1 MIRDRHYLLEHDDL
15 LRKASDVEDLT
26 PREEQ
31 FLEDLERKYRRIGQL
46 MTISDK
52 QLTWLE
58 SIASRAE

>member
-1 MIRDRHYLLEHDDL
+1 MIRDRHYFLEHDDL
-15 LRKASDVEDLT
+15 LSKASEVEDLT

-52 QLTWLE
+52 QLAWLE
-58 SIASRAE
+58 AIASRAE